1 MTDDAPVPSRIDVIA
16 ERFWEDFLRLSP
28 TTATVY
34 GDDRYDDRLDDPGP
48 EGRAAVRALLE
59 QSARETQAIAEDGL
73 PVEDRITRDT
83 LRIISETIS
92 EADDLG
98 FHEIR
103 EVDQIDNPM
112 TGLAQLA
119 QFQRADTPERLEQV
133 ARPAPR
139 LRSHRGRADPGHARW
154 RRLRTDTRTDRRRAA
169 DRPAS
174 PDRCTLRRG
183 GGADRDVPRRVGR
196 GSRPRGRRR
205 ARRRPARR
213 PALPRDPRERRS
225 CPRPARSPGSSR
237 RPTATRSTGTPSG
250 PGRPSTW
257 SPADVHQV
265 GLDELAHDRR
275 GASRDRPR
283 RGLRRRRRRLPRW
296 RSPPISPTRRR
307 PRRRSLPA
315 PPRTSPARRR
325 SPRACSGACRRAG
338 CEVRP
343 VEAFKEQNAPF
354 AYYYPPAIDGSRDG
368 TYYVNT
374 YDLPSRTYSKLA
386 STTYHEAIPGHHF
399 QITLEM
405 EHPSLNSF
413 RRLGARLAGGAY
425 VEGWGLYSERLADEL
440 GLYRN
445 AAERFGMLDA
455 QAWRASRL
463 IVDSGMHGL
472 GWSRR
477 QSVDWLLST
486 GLVRDG
492 REHRD
497 RPLHRVAGPGADL
510 HAGHARD
517 PPPAPRARGPRRGPV
532 RPEALPR
539 RADRPRVAAAGDAGP
554 GAAALGGTGG
564 VAATVRLTG
573 TAAGTR
579 PCSHRTRRS
588 ASPPAAARSIGSA
601 REPPRT

>member
-1 MTDDAPVPSRIDVIA
+1 MTEAAPVPSRIDAIA

-34 GDDRYDDRLDDPGP
+34 GDDRYDDLLDDPGP

-59 QSARETQAIAEDGL
+59 QAARDTQAIAEDGL

-119 QFQRADTPERLEQV
+119 QFQRADTPERLEKWLARLHAYGPTVDARIQV
-133 ARPAPR
+133 MRDGVA
-139 LRSHRGRADPGHARW
+139 SGR
-154 RRLRTDTRTDRRRAA
+154 T
-169 DRPAS
+169 
-174 PDRCTLRRG
+174 
-183 GGADRDVPRRVGR
+183 
-196 GSRPRGRRR
+196 
-205 ARRRPARR
+205 PARIV
-213 PALPRDPRERRS
+213 AERLIDQL
-225 CPRPARSPGSSR
+225 
-237 RPTATRSTGTPSG
+237 RPTAALTAEEAVPTVMSRVASDADRARVADVVRDVVLPADRRYLEVLEREVLPASRAVPGLVSAPNGDVLYRHAIRSWTSLDME
-250 PGRPSTW
+250 
-257 SPADVHQV
+257 PADVHQV
-265 GLDELAHDRR
+265 GLDELAMIDEERR
-275 GASRDRPR
+275 EIARAEGHGDDVAAYRLALATDLANQAPTQAALVARATEDIARAAAVAPTMF
-283 RGLRRRRRRLPRW
+283 GRLP
-296 RSPPISPTRRR
+296 
-307 PRRRSLPA
+307 
-315 PPRTSPARRR
+315 
-325 SPRACSGACRRAG
+325 RAG

-354 AYYYPPAIDGSRDG
+354 AYYFPPAIDGSRGG

-405 EHPSLNSF
+405 EHPSLNAF

-445 AAERFGMLDA
+445 TAERFGMLEA

-472 GWSRR
+472 GWSRQ
-477 QSVDWLLST
+477 QSVDWLLSS
-486 GLVRDG
+486 GLSDTDANIETDRYIAWPGQALTYMLGMREIRRLRRELEARDG
-492 REHRD
+492 D
-497 RPLHRVAGPGADL
+497 RFDLKRFHDELIGHGSLPL
-510 HAGHARD
+510 
-517 PPPAPRARGPRRGPV
+517 
-532 RPEALPR
+532 
-539 RADRPRVAAAGDAGP
+539 
-554 GAAALGGTGG
+554 
-564 VAATVRLTG
+564 ATL
-573 TAAGTR
+573 
-579 PCSHRTRRS
+579 
-588 ASPPAAARSIGSA
+588 A
-601 REPPRT
+601 RELPLWVTPAE